1 MKTFPAHP
9 PVYHSSMR
17 ALHWSMALCITALF
31 ITGAI
36 MVEFDA
42 KDSLRAAFYSVHK
55 SIGALIIA
63 LFLTR
68 LIVRWLSQV
77 PPLPSGMPRWEQ
89 RLAQCGHW
97 LLYAMMLAAP
107 LTGWAASDI
116 YGYGV
121 KFFDVPLPKLF
132 PTLGATTGATAGYVH
147 TCITYFFLGLVG
159 VHLLAIVKHRYV
171 DRDCVMHR
179 MA

>member
-1 MKTFPAHP
+1 MKTVSADTS
-9 PVYHSSMR
+9 VYRAPMR

-31 ITGAI
+31 VSGAI

-42 KDSLRAAFYSVHK
+42 KDSLRAAFYSFHK

-63 LFLTR
+63 LFLIR
-68 LIVRWLSQV
+68 LIVRRLSQV
-77 PPLPSGMPRWEQ
+77 PPLSISMPRWEQ
-89 RLAQCGHW
+89 RLAHYGHW
-97 LLYAMMLAAP
+97 LLYAMMFAAP
-107 LTGWAASDI
+107 LTGWATSDI

-121 KFFDVPLPKLF
+121 KFFDVPLPKFF
-132 PTLGATTGATAGYVH
+132 PTLGATTGATVGYVH
-147 TCITYFFLGLVG
+147 TVVTYIFLGLIG
-159 VHLLAIVKHRYV
+159 MHLLAVAKHRYI